1 MSLLRAANFVE
12 AVPATA
18 DPERIADAVA
28 RWQARY
34 QPLSHAKP
42 EPAPAPPP
50 VSAVAPPP
58 ELKEAAANWF
68 AEARRQDQAD
78 QAEIKDRINRLL
90 GRGVMG

>member
-12 AVPATA
+12 AVPSTA
-18 DPERIADAVA
+18 DPDAIADAVT

-34 QPLSHAKP
+34 QPLSQQKTA
-42 EPAPAPPP
+42 APPP
-50 VSAVAPPP
+50 APVSVAAPSP
-58 ELKEAAANWF
+58 ELKEAAVNWF